1 MDFFF
6 RASFE
11 SVPPDA
17 VFPCAPEADAP
28 VDDAFSDTV
37 FLMQAVGVYSYSRC
51 IRPHTVRFSGSL
63 KCKNTLCDPVKEI
76 PVMGYRDDYSVI
88 AIQIIL

>member
-1 MDFFF
+1 MG
-6 RASFE
+6 SE
-11 SVPPDA
+11 NKNGKVPLISKIAYGFGD
-17 VFPCAPEADAP
+17 V
-28 VDDAFSDTV
+28 VWAFTHI
-37 FLMQAVGVYSYSRC
+37 VGISALILYD
-51 IRPHTVRFSGSL
+51 PSGSL